1 MARIF
6 TDREIKAIMK
16 ALMVVWQEENDNEQ
30 IGLNIANDL
39 MCKVEVG
46 EKMDNLL
53 TNEEN
58 YEYHLHES
66 EWFDENVADLLEAYH
81 NKKLQEQAREQEVK
95 EMADKLK
102 TKDLGDGFVE
112 FSMGDDEEQEQE
124 K

>member
-6 TDREIKAIMK
+6 TDKEIKAIMK

-30 IGLNIANDL
+30 IGLNVANDL

-81 NKKLQEQAREQEVK
+81 NNKLQEQAREQEVK

>member
-6 TDREIKAIMK
+6 TDKEIKAIMK
-16 ALMVVWQEENDNEQ
+16 ALMVVWQEENESEQ

-95 EMADKLK
+95 ELADKLK

>member
-16 ALMVVWQEENDNEQ
+16 ALMVVWQEENESEQ

>member
-30 IGLNIANDL
+30 IGLNVANDL

-66 EWFDENVADLLEAYH
+66 EWFDENVADLLEIYH
-81 NKKLQEQAREQEVK
+81 NKKLQEQAREQEVE

-102 TKDLGDGFVE
+102 AKDLGDGFVE

-124 K
+124 

>member
-6 TDREIKAIMK
+6 TDKEIKAIMK

-39 MCKVEVG
+39 ICKVEVG

-81 NKKLQEQAREQEVK
+81 NKKEQEQAREQEVE

-102 TKDLGDGFVE
+102 AKDLGDGFVE

-124 K
+124 

>member
-6 TDREIKAIMK
+6 TDKEIKAIMK
-16 ALMVVWQEENDNEQ
+16 ALMVVWQEENESEQ

>member
-30 IGLNIANDL
+30 IGLNVANDL

>member
-6 TDREIKAIMK
+6 TDKEIKAIMK
-16 ALMVVWQEENDNEQ
+16 ALMVVWQEENENEQ
-30 IGLNIANDL
+30 IGLNVANDL

-81 NKKLQEQAREQEVK
+81 NKKLQEQAREQEVE
-95 EMADKLK
+95 EMADKIK
-102 TKDLGDGFVE
+102 AKDLGDGIVE
-112 FSMGDDEEQEQE
+112 FSMDDDEEQEQE

>member
-6 TDREIKAIMK
+6 TDKEIKAIMK
-16 ALMVVWQEENDNEQ
+16 ALMVVWQEENENEQ

-66 EWFDENVADLLEAYH
+66 EWFDENVADLLEIYH
-81 NKKLQEQAREQEVK
+81 NKKLQEQAREQEVE

-124 K
+124 

>member
-1 MARIF
+1 
-6 TDREIKAIMK
+6 
-16 ALMVVWQEENDNEQ
+16 
-30 IGLNIANDL
+30 
-39 MCKVEVG
+39 
-46 EKMDNLL
+46 MDNLL

>member
-16 ALMVVWQEENDNEQ
+16 ALMVVWQEENESEQ
-30 IGLNIANDL
+30 IGLNVANDL

>member
-6 TDREIKAIMK
+6 TDKEIKAIMK
-16 ALMVVWQEENDNEQ
+16 ALMVVWQEENESEQ

-81 NKKLQEQAREQEVK
+81 NKKAQEQAREQEVK